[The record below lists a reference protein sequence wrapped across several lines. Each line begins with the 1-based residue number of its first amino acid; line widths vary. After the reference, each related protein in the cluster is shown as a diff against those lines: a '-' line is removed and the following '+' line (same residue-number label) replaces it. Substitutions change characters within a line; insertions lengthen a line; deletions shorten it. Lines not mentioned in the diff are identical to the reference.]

1 MFCGMWRAYIVAFTQ
16 ILGTSLELI
25 LATRS
30 KSNVISLF
38 DDGVL
43 LDKFYSIC
51 SI

>member
-1 MFCGMWRAYIVAFTQ
+1 MFYSMWCAYIVAFTQ
-16 ILGTSLELI
+16 ILGTLLELI
-25 LATRS
+25 LATHS

-51 SI
+51 PI